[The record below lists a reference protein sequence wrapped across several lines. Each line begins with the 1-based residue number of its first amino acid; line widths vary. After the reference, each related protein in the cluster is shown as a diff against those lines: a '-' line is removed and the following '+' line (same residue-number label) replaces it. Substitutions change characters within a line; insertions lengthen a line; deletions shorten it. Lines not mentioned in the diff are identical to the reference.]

1 MLESFNTDKFEY
13 RRIPIEEQKQRGI
26 LGRLAGVIADT
37 KNPTRNGRAYGLDLW
52 KRVFDSDLMKEKIA
66 NRCLFGE
73 MGHPTDREETDP
85 EKIAICLAEQPK
97 IGKDGKIYGV
107 FDILDTPNGRILKS
121 LCDYGCNIGVSSRG
135 SGDLITDYD
144 GNEAVDPETYNCEA

>member
-1 MLESFNTDKFEY
+1 
-13 RRIPIEEQKQRGI
+13 
-26 LGRLAGVIADT
+26 
-37 KNPTRNGRAYGLDLW
+37 
-52 KRVFDSDLMKEKIA
+52 MKEKIA

-73 MGHPTDREETDP
+73 MGHPVDREETDP